1 MLQRKAGAIQGAS
14 RPPGMWAPCPLRHV
28 WPTGM
33 CGLAIPAGH
42 TRPTNAISSTCAA
55 VQQPQQP
62 RYHLVTAASRRP
74 AVLRAAQQYGAKL
87 KCLFAGGQASTLH
100 IGPLQRSIL
109 YPKAVGDALEDQ
121 HHYIML
127 RSLREPNVAANPSQA
142 VSRVDRCKPLARGE
156 VGAGEGRWGQ
166 GRGGAGGRGGGG
178 GEARPAQDFE
188 GSAPPPHPTPPT
200 PPTHLPAR
208 PPSPLRVWHYAACS
222 GRATQAAVLSPLP
235 PPQRFSAC

>member
-14 RPPGMWAPCPLRHV
+14 RPPAIWARCRLRHV

-33 CGLAIPAGH
+33 CGLAMPAGH
-42 TRPTNAISSTCAA
+42 TRQNNAICSICVA

-74 AVLRAAQQYGAKL
+74 AVLRALRQYGAQL

-121 HHYIML
+121 HHYIMQ
-127 RSLREPNVAANPSQA
+127 RSLREPNVAANPRQA
-142 VSRVDRCKPLARGE
+142 VSLEDRRKPLARGE
-156 VGAGEGRWGQ
+156 VGEGEVWGQ
-166 GRGGAGGRGGGG
+166 GRGGGAAEGRSGWGEGGRAG
-178 GEARPAQDFE
+178 F
-188 GSAPPPHPTPPT
+188 
-200 PPTHLPAR
+200 
-208 PPSPLRVWHYAACS
+208 
-222 GRATQAAVLSPLP
+222 
-235 PPQRFSAC
+235 